1 MTSHKSSTSAAEEDK
16 GLHQGNGKRSLSPSL
31 PESPSRTK
39 RPRLPPPPY
48 EKYLNEINRS
58 ALDFDLPPI
67 CSVSLVSHSVYAC
80 LTCGRYFHG
89 RKPSTPAH
97 THSLQESHHLF
108 INLTTS
114 RVYCLPDD
122 YEIIDSSLDDIISAL
137 HPKFQP
143 RCLPEL
149 DTHFFQLQLA
159 GGHLRIRGAVGLD
172 SMHGSNA
179 ANVILQLILRPRV
192 IRNVLLL
199 QNTLNCN
206 PSNPLTHSHL
216 SDALA
221 IVCRKMWAS
230 HAFRP
235 HVAPHAFMQFLSAA
249 AGKQPSLISKSDPLN
264 ILSWILN
271 SLSSR
276 SYPHSTSSSDS
287 SSARK
292 FSKLI
297 KKSFQGVM
305 CISSTPD
312 SSTTTDQTAQKRN
325 SKFWLLSLDLPPKPL
340 FKHQSERDIVPQIS
354 LEQLLEKYN
363 GHSKVHVV
371 ETGGFKTHEVVRLPS
386 LLFLVVKRF
395 TTSKFGVEKNPC
407 LVHLPT
413 GYLDVG
419 KIWNSV
425 GGQYRL
431 IGAISHEGSLEKGQ
445 FQVSIFH
452 EAAKTWY
459 DVTNVAVKSTVLQ
472 LISLKDS
479 YILLYERID
488 DDESIAES

>member
-1 MTSHKSSTSAAEEDK
+1 MTSHESSTRAEQKDE
-16 GLHQGNGKRSLSPSL
+16 GPPQGNGKRSLSPSL
-31 PESPSRTK
+31 PESPSRSK
-39 RPRLPPPPY
+39 RARLQPPPH
-48 EKYLNEINRS
+48 EKYINEINRS
-58 ALDFDLPPI
+58 SLDFDLPPI
-67 CSVSLVSHSVYAC
+67 CSVSLVSNSVYAC

-89 RKPSTPAH
+89 RKPSTAAY
-97 THSLQESHHLF
+97 THALQESHHLF
-108 INLTTS
+108 INLTTA

-122 YEIIDSSLDDIISAL
+122 YEIVDSSLDDIISAL
-137 HPKFQP
+137 HPKFRP
-143 RCLPEL
+143 RCLPDL
-149 DTHFFQLQLA
+149 DSRFFRLQLA

-192 IRNVLLL
+192 IRDALLL
-199 QNTLNCN
+199 MNTVNCN
-206 PSNPLTHSHL
+206 PFNLLTHSHL

-221 IVCRKMWAS
+221 IVCRKIWAS

-249 AGKQPSLISKSDPLN
+249 AGKQPSLLSKSDPLN

-276 SYPHSTSSSDS
+276 SYPHPKSPNSSI
-287 SSARK
+287 ARD

-305 CISSTPD
+305 CISSTPE
-312 SSTTTDQTAQKRN
+312 SSTTTDQKVQKGN
-325 SKFWLLSLDLPPKPL
+325 SKFWFLSLDLPPKPL

-363 GHSKVHVV
+363 GRFKVHVV
-371 ETGGFKTHEVVRLPS
+371 ETGGFKTHQVVRLPS

-413 GYLDVG
+413 GHLDVG

-425 GGQYRL
+425 GGNYRL
-431 IGAISHEGSLEKGQ
+431 IGTISHEGSLEKGQ

-452 EAAKTWY
+452 EAGKTWF
-459 DVTNVAVKSTVLQ
+459 DVTDVAVKPTVLE

-479 YILLYERID
+479 YILLYERI
-488 DDESIAES
+488 